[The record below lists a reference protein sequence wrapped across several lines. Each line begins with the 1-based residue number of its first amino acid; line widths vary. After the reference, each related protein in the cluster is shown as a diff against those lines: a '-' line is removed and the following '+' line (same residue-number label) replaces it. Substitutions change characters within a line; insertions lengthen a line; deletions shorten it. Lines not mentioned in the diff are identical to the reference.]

1 MDDYDDVDGD
11 DEVLELILLPELVV
25 VVLELA
31 GVVVLVLPVVDAA
44 LAAVLEDDEVEVEA
58 ALVVPVEAE
67 A

>member
-1 MDDYDDVDGD
+1 VDDYDDVDGD
-11 DEVLELILLPELVV
+11 DEVLELVLLPELVV